1 MPKLAIGGVR
11 IPNRLVLAPMADVN
25 RPSFRLLCRKRG
37 AGLLFTE
44 MINAEGVV
52 RGSERTLM
60 MTKVRKDER
69 PIALQLFG
77 SKPGTIAKAA
87 AAVEGRASII
97 DINCGC
103 PVQKVTKNGAGCA
116 LMKEPEKIGAIV
128 KEVVNAV
135 SIPVTVK
142 LRLGISAKYKNF
154 LDVAKAAESAGA
166 SALTL
171 HARTCDEGY
180 SGRADWSAIKKLKD
194 SVGIPVIGNGD
205 VRTPQD
211 CKRMLHETGCDFVM
225 IGRATMGNPS
235 LFEQCERYLRTGR
248 LLPQQTAEERL
259 ADLKLLFRMHKKYDG
274 MSPGKSF
281 VFVKQ
286 QAIMFTTGLH
296 GSVAARARL
305 EKAKNEKG
313 LLATFS
319 ELVDNI

>member
-1 MPKLAIGGVR
+1 MAKLKIGDVR
-11 IPNRLVLAPMADVN
+11 IRNRLVLAPMADVN
-25 RPSFRLLCRKRG
+25 RTSFRLLCRKRG

-103 PVQKVTKNGAGCA
+103 PVQKVLKQGAGCA
-116 LMKEPEKIGAIV
+116 LMKNPEKIGAIV
-128 KEVVNAV
+128 KAAV
-135 SIPVTVK
+135 DAVKVPVTVK
-142 LRLGISAKYKNF
+142 MRLGMSAKSKNF
-154 LDVAKAAESAGA
+154 LEVAKEAEDAGA

-171 HARTCDEGY
+171 HGRTCDQGY
-180 SGRADWSAIKKLKD
+180 SGAAEWKAIAVLKK

-211 CKRMLHETGCDFVM
+211 CRRMIDETGCDFVM
-225 IGRATMGNPS
+225 IGRGAIGNPYV
-235 LFEQCERYLRTGR
+235 FEQCARFVRTGR
-248 LLPQQTAEERL
+248 LLPQQTTEERL
-259 ADLKLLFRMHKKYDG
+259 ADLKLLFRLHRKHDG

-286 QAIMFTTGLH
+286 QAVLFTTGLR
-296 GSVAARARL
+296 GSVAARTEL
-305 EKAKNEKG
+305 SKAKDEDG
-313 LLATFS
+313 VIEALA
-319 ELVDNI
+319 ELARNA